1 MGELVV
7 AVCAKV
13 WKSAGFLVCGGAAEA
28 DLWRGGGKVSSGRI
42 RGAVERVRGLRERQE
57 ARLAGVVIPGG
68 GGGSRFHDRRARA
81 GSKGRALR
89 DFAALCTRAVS
100 GGNSRAV
107 ARTVTRNFEP
117 AARKMTGV
125 RWSHLMHPMNQV
137 HKMTKSR

>member
-28 DLWRGGGKVSSGRI
+28 DLWRGGGQGFERADSWRCGACQRSERAAGGAASGSCHPR
-42 RGAVERVRGLRERQE
+42 
-57 ARLAGVVIPGG
+57 G

-89 DFAALCTRAVS
+89 DFAALCLLAVS
-100 GGNSRAV
+100 CGISRAV

-137 HKMTKSR
+137 HKMSDS

>member
-89 DFAALCTRAVS
+89 DFAALCLLAVS
-100 GGNSRAV
+100 CGISRAV

-137 HKMTKSR
+137 HKMSDS

>member
-7 AVCAKV
+7 VVCAKV

-89 DFAALCTRAVS
+89 DFAALCLLAVS
-100 GGNSRAV
+100 CGISRAV

-137 HKMTKSR
+137 HKMSDS